1 MKKKIYLL
9 LALSTVFVM
18 AGCGENES
26 DEGSSSTATVV
37 QGWHNQGKDCLACH
51 NVDLQDE
58 RHLLFAGTVYKTENV
73 TDTEDLNNV
82 CGGELN
88 VNFWDASRTNLIF
101 ASKDYVDPNSKG
113 NRGKGNIFI
122 LQRLLSNIAPNNYY
136 IEITDANS
144 TVLTSYLHQFSGQ
157 DYDINNPENMSNR
170 VSCNACHTKNG
181 VQYPI
186 YVDSDKKYLCQ

>member
-1 MKKKIYLL
+1 MKKKIYAL
-9 LALSTVFVM
+9 LAFSIITLMT
-18 AGCGENES
+18 GCGENES
-26 DEGSSSTATVV
+26 DEGSSSTATVI
-37 QGWHNQGKDCLACH
+37 QGWHNQGKNCLACH

-58 RHLLFAGTVYKTENV
+58 RHLLFGGTVYKTQSAAN
-73 TDTEDLNNV
+73 TDDLNTL

-88 VNFWDASRTNLIF
+88 VNLWDSSRTNLLF

-122 LQRLLSNIAPNNYY
+122 LQRMLSSIAPNNYY

-157 DYDINNPENMSNR
+157 SYDLNNPTDTNNR
-170 VSCNACHTKNG
+170 ISCNACHSKG
-181 VQYPI
+181 GLQDPI
-186 YVDSDKKYLCQ
+186 YVDSNKQNLCQ